1 MRRLTDVVSIEA
13 ARLIVVSDA
22 CGPLAAMMTLRV
34 FLAFTLAAVLL
45 AGCDP
50 SANTAPKIAE
60 HAAVT
65 ITVDGE
71 HHACV
76 VALYKEAQGSSIPCA
91 EVVSFLRD
99 QLRLQGG
106 SIYDVHIIP
115 GSDAAEMSGLRTGL
129 KGAGYRFIG
138 GRNDPLSPEPGKNP

>member
-1 MRRLTDVVSIEA
+1 MT
-13 ARLIVVSDA
+13 
-22 CGPLAAMMTLRV
+22 TLRA
-34 FLAFTLAAVLL
+34 FLASIMAAVLL

-60 HAAVT
+60 NADVT

-91 EVVSFLRD
+91 EVVPFLRD

-106 SIYDVHIIP
+106 SIFDVHIIP
-115 GSDAAEMSGLRTGL
+115 GSDAAETAGLGASL
-129 KGAGYRFIG
+129 KGAGFRFIG
-138 GRNDPLSPEPGKNP
+138 GRTDPLLPEPGKNR

>member
-1 MRRLTDVVSIEA
+1 MI
-13 ARLIVVSDA
+13 
-22 CGPLAAMMTLRV
+22 TLRSL
-34 FLAFTLAAVLL
+34 LASHMVAVLL
-45 AGCDP
+45 AGCGS
-50 SANTAPKIAE
+50 SANTDAKIAGR
-60 HAAVT
+60 ADVT

-76 VALYKEAQGSSIPCA
+76 VALYKEAQGNSIPCA

-106 SIYDVHIIP
+106 SVYDVHIIP
-115 GSDAAEMSGLRTGL
+115 GIDAAETAGLGASL

-138 GRNDPLSPEPGKNP
+138 GRNDPLQSE